1 MTTFT
6 DEVKSYNKYDIL
18 YDYEIKF
25 NEYISDMFYEGLDTF
40 DYEEIKDIL
49 IRIKHLKAMEKEQVY
64 LERIETLYNDYH
76 KIYESIKKNV
86 IPMTLRDVLNE
97 TASLLHLVYTN
108 NKSEKIKLYATA
120 SVMFS
125 CQFHNEKTPSFG
137 VTDSKGL
144 SYCFGCGKSV
154 NVVDYIMEYEI
165 LTYQEAVQLLS
176 RIYMINLDFNMM
188 DENDPLVQKYRKT
201 LLSDAFNELLKKL
214 NDRIIK
220 REQIYNA
227 TYSSRTAKDKIINN
241 YETIERIKRGE
252 YEKFYNNKNKQ
263 KKLVLIMPEFSNFT
277 NVNSN

>member
-1 MTTFT
+1 MEALTE
-6 DEVKSYNKYDIL
+6 EVKSYDKYDIL
-18 YDYEIKF
+18 YDYEIKL
-25 NEYISDMFYEGLDTF
+25 NEYIKDMFYEGLDKF

-49 IRIKHLKAMEKEQVY
+49 IRIKYIKAMEKEQVY
-64 LERIETLYNDYH
+64 LEKIETLYNDYH

-97 TASLLHLVYTN
+97 TGSLLHLVYTN
-108 NKSEKIKLYATA
+108 NKSEKIKLYSTA

-154 NVVDYIMEYEI
+154 NVVDYIMEYEF

-176 RIYMINLDFNMM
+176 RIYMINLDFNMI
-188 DENDPLVQKYRKT
+188 DENNPLVQKYRKT
-201 LLSDAFNELLKKL
+201 LLSEEFNELLKRL

-220 REQIYNA
+220 REQIYYE
-227 TYSSRTAKDKIINN
+227 TYSSRNAKDKIINN
-241 YETIERIKRGE
+241 YETIERIKKRE
-252 YEKFYNNKNKQ
+252 YKTYYNNKNKQ
-263 KKLVLIMPEFSNFT
+263 KRLVLTMPEFNHFP